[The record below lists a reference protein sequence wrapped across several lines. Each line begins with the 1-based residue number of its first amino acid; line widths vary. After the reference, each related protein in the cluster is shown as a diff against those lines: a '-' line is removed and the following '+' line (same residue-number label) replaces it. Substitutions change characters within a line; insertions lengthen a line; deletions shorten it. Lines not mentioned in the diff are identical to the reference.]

1 MIVLAVIGT
10 VGTTFLS
17 PPAGQVY
24 DLSWLKLVRKSAGV
38 VDGVEGLAEV
48 VRGGVGGGDGLL
60 AGLDL
65 DLAVAAGGL
74 DELPDRPA
82 GSRLD
87 PAADG
92 EGGEHD
98 VQVGVDGVAL
108 AVVDGP
114 GLQVRLR
121 HSEAFLD
128 VPQLVAGADHVVGG
142 DRLAVRG
149 GGQVGLVPP

>member
-1 MIVLAVIGT
+1 MSYARQMLDTYPRVLDVD
-10 VGTTFLS
+10 VGLL
-17 PPAGQVY
+17 AGAIDAMTDCAQACIADT

-38 VDGVEGLAEV
+38 VDSVEGLAEV
-48 VRGGVGGGDGLL
+48 VRGGVGGGYGLL
-60 AGLDL
+60 SGLDL

-87 PAADG
+87 PAAG
-92 EGGEHD
+92 SEGSEHD

-114 GLQVRLR
+114 GLQV
-121 HSEAFLD
+121 
-128 VPQLVAGADHVVGG
+128 
-142 DRLAVRG
+142 
-149 GGQVGLVPP
+149 